1 MPFVAIAALFAFLT
15 TGNAA
20 HAAPSAC
27 ICGTVQ
33 GQTGV
38 SLAGATVHLSG
49 PANGHQADRFTKFE
63 PADFAGLL
71 GCWRYRICNQVIRFR
86 S

>member
-1 MPFVAIAALFAFLT
+1 MRPT
-15 TGNAA
+15 PRQ
-20 HAAPSAC
+20 APVF
-27 ICGTVQ
+27 CGTVQ

-49 PANGHQADRFTKFE
+49 PANGYEAHWDAAGEFRFTELE

-71 GCWRYRICNQVIRFR
+71 GCWRYRICNQVIRFG